1 MKNKFIKTMDK
12 RWPFGYN
19 IEIYTKI
26 ETLQAMKK
34 NHMRRSLQRRGKGEN
49 LDESKICPA
58 LELEQSR
65 LGPLSPLEIFS
76 RLGATG

>member
-1 MKNKFIKTMDK
+1 
-12 RWPFGYN
+12 
-19 IEIYTKI
+19 
-26 ETLQAMKK
+26 MKK
-34 NHMRRSLQRRGKGEN
+34 SHMRRSLQRRGKGEN